1 MNLQAATKELRG
13 KPPRVAAPTLLVELA
28 VVVGVSIVLAGMFGA

>member
-13 KPPRVAAPTLLVELA
+13 KPPRVAAPSLLLEL
-28 VVVGVSIVLAGMFGA
+28 VLVVGVSILLVGMFGV